1 MGVVIA
7 PINYF
12 TENGLTYPLNYGPL
26 DVFAVFLI
34 ALFDVLGRACRTCAV
49 QEHTAST
56 VALVSTLEIPFSY
69 FWGWVYAGEQL
80 HRLQMIGALL
90 VIVSILILSIPAK
103 WGKDEQLSLVR
114 FVRQGGV
121 GERGKKGKVGDR

>member
-1 MGVVIA
+1 MITVLSNPFLQVVIVPVGVIVA

-12 TENGLTYPLNYGPL
+12 SENGLTYPQTYGSL

-34 ALFDVLGRACRTCAV
+34 ALMDVLGRACRTCAV

-56 VALVSTLEIPFSY
+56 VALVSTLEIPFTY
-69 FWGWVYAGEQL
+69 FWGWVYAGEAI

-90 VIVSILILSIPAK
+90 VIVSILILSIPGK
-103 WGKDEQLSLVR
+103 WGKNDQLSLVR
-114 FVRQGGV
+114 
-121 GERGKKGKVGDR
+121 